1 VTNARWQRWLVA
13 WHGVLV
19 LVWLQG
25 FWQRS
30 VPLALAGLVAVPL
43 LSRLTMLPQFLL
55 MAWVC
60 RHDAAPRLGAAR
72 LLRAWWAESRW
83 AALVFGWWQPFRMHA
98 VPDWLP
104 PRAADR
110 PAPRGVV
117 LVHGFLCNRAFWTP
131 WFAPLRARGH
141 AFVAVTLEP
150 AFGSIDDYAPAIEA
164 AVRRVTEATGQAPL
178 IVGHSMGGLA
188 IRAWLRATPDGDA
201 RVHRVVTIGSPH
213 HGTWPAA
220 HARSIPGQQM
230 RLHGPWVQQLAA
242 QEPPARR
249 ALFRCWYSNGDN
261 AVYPPAAATLAGAD
275 NRFVASLAHVELA
288 FDPRVLAD
296 CLELIK
302 LGSDSN

>member
-1 VTNARWQRWLVA
+1 
-13 WHGVLV
+13 
-19 LVWLQG
+19 
-25 FWQRS
+25 
-30 VPLALAGLVAVPL
+30 
-43 LSRLTMLPQFLL
+43 M
-55 MAWVC
+55 
-60 RHDAAPRLGAAR
+60 
-72 LLRAWWAESRW
+72 
-83 AALVFGWWQPFRMHA
+83 
-98 VPDWLP
+98 
-104 PRAADR
+104 
-110 PAPRGVV
+110 V

-242 QEPPARR
+242 HEPPARR